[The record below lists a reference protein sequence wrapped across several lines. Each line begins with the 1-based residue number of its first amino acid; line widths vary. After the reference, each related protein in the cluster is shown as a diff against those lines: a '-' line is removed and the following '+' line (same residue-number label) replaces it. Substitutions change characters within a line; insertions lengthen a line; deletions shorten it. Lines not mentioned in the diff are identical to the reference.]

1 MPITFGAVGDIISV
15 CLLVKDLV
23 DALDKTR
30 GSKAEYQSLTQE
42 LRILDRVLLEIDLLA
57 RRHEGGITPEL
68 EALCKTARKAVDRC
82 NELVRD
88 FLQRIKKYQ
97 GTLEENV
104 TKSNFVKET
113 AMKLRWR
120 IGEKDA
126 VEKFRV
132 EIAGTSASLQML
144 LATASV

>member
-30 GSKAEYQSLTQE
+30 GSKAEYQSLTRE

-57 RRHEGGITPEL
+57 RRHGGGVTPEL
-68 EALCKTARKAVDRC
+68 EALCKTARKAVDLC
-82 NELVRD
+82 NELVGD
-88 FLQRIKKYQ
+88 FLQRLKKYQ
-97 GTLEENV
+97 GTFDENIS
-104 TKSNFVKET
+104 KPNFVKEA
-113 AMKLRWR
+113 AMKVRWR